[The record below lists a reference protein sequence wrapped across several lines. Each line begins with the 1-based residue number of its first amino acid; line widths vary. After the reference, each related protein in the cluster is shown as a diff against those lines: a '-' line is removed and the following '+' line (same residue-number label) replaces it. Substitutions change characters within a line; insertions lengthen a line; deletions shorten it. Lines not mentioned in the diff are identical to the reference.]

1 MNREDLVS
9 LEVAKK
15 LKEKGYNK
23 SCEYFYC
30 KMYNQVLYTHS
41 GSFRYSRVDNNV
53 LEEGDFLVPYITDVQ
68 KWLLNVYNIFV
79 GVSLKPPF
87 HFPNQVVYFIQDM
100 EQRNDRSGYTMNTKI
115 FFSTGEALDA
125 GFLETLKLI

>member
-1 MNREDLVS
+1 MNRGDLVS
-9 LEVAKK
+9 LEVAEK

-41 GSFRYSRVDNNV
+41 GSCRYSRVDNSV

-79 GVSLKPPF
+79 GVSLKPQF

-100 EQRNDRSGYTMNTKI
+100 ERRNDHSGYTMNIKV
-115 FFSTGEALDA
+115 FSSTEEALNEGISEA
-125 GFLETLKLI
+125 LKLI